1 MQGPFSMEQQNFLSN
16 QTVMDQK
23 QLIELP
29 QLDSPTETLAVKQC
43 NQQQQYNEE
52 YCSEER
58 SNNNSGQG
66 IDWDNLLFS
75 SQFTDAS
82 YFSHQNLPLM
92 NDQLQAQNILGCFPD
107 S

>member
-1 MQGPFSMEQQNFLSN
+1 MEEQHFLSN
-16 QTVMDQK
+16 QTAMDHK

-29 QLDSPTETLAVKQC
+29 QLDSPTETLAIKQC
-43 NQQQQYNEE
+43 SQQHQNGLTNEE

-58 SNNNSGQG
+58 SNNNTGQG

-92 NDQLQAQNILGCFPD
+92 NDQLQSQNILGCFPD